1 MLHAIWLFAMA
12 IAITIII
19 IFFDFLNTSDLY
31 IQGGGGG
38 GGMVLHMQT
47 GSIGKRA
54 IHNVGEFCVSREPKK
69 DA

>member
-31 IQGGGGG
+31 IQGGYGVAHADRVHWEEGY
-38 GGMVLHMQT
+38 
-47 GSIGKRA
+47 S
-54 IHNVGEFCVSREPKK
+54 
-69 DA
+69 